1 MPVRIEPLRAAGLL
15 GYAIVGSL
23 TAPFSAIALVAVVVP
38 VAGAT
43 VWTLARPPRPRP
55 RPPRRALRRTAI
67 AWASLVVLAGT
78 WELVAWLRQ
87 PAYNVAS
94 AQHPTISVL
103 LDPVTAAQ
111 PGRVL
116 AWAGWLAAGWW
127 LVRR

>member
-1 MPVRIEPLRAAGLL
+1 MPLRTESLLAAATVA
-15 GYAIVGSL
+15 YAVAGSL
-23 TAPFSAIALVAVVVP
+23 TSPLSMAALIAVVVP

-43 VWTLARPPRPRP
+43 AWTLARPPRPRP
-55 RPPRRALRRTAI
+55 EPSRPAVRRTAL
-67 AWASLVVLAGT
+67 AWAAVVVLAGT

-103 LDPVTAAQ
+103 LDPVTEAQ
-111 PGRVL
+111 PGRLL